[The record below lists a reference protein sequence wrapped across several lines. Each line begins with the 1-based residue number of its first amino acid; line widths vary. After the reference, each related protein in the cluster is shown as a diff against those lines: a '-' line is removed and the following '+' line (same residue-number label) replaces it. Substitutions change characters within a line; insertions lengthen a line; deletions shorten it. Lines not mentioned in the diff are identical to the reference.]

1 MKAKIGDFGSYLCQH
16 QGITEME
23 AVLQNEKALRDY
35 QLVLAARDK
44 GDQRAYA
51 DLMRFYREP
60 IYMMLLRMTHNP
72 TDADDLTI
80 ETFGKAFCQLHSYS
94 PTNTFATWLFAI
106 ASNNGIDYIRRR
118 RLETVSLSSLSVGS
132 DNEGYEYPM
141 PSSDANPEEA
151 LMTTQRGE
159 LLREVVR
166 QLKPRYR
173 TIVEMRYFQELSY
186 EEIAE
191 KLKLPMGT
199 VKIQLR
205 RARMLLAQIL
215 KSHKLSL

>member
-1 MKAKIGDFGSYLCQH
+1 
-16 QGITEME
+16 
-23 AVLQNEKALRDY
+23 
-35 QLVLAARDK
+35 
-44 GDQRAYA
+44 
-51 DLMRFYREP
+51 
-60 IYMMLLRMTHNP
+60 
-72 TDADDLTI
+72 ADDLTI

-132 DNEGYEYPM
+132 ENEGYEYPM

-159 LLREVVR
+159 LLREVVK

-215 KSHKLSL
+215 KSHKISL

>member
-1 MKAKIGDFGSYLCQH
+1 MES
-16 QGITEME
+16 TE
-23 AVLQNEKALRDY
+23 AVMQNEKAQRDY
-35 QLVLAARDK
+35 QLVLAAREK

-60 IYMMLLRMTHNP
+60 IYLMLLRMTHNP

-80 ETFGKAFCQLHSYS
+80 DTFGKAFCQLHTYTPS
-94 PTNTFATWLFAI
+94 NTFATWLFAI

-118 RLETVSLSSLSVGS
+118 HLVTVSLSDITVHNDDDSY
-132 DNEGYEYPM
+132 DYPL
-141 PSSDANPEEA
+141 PSQDANPEEA
-151 LMTTQRGE
+151 LISSQRGE
-159 LLREVVR
+159 LLRDVVR

-186 EEIAE
+186 DEIAQ
-191 KLKLPMGT
+191 KLSMPLGT

-205 RARMLLAQIL
+205 RARQLLAEIL
-215 KSHKLSL
+215 KSHRNIL

>member
-1 MKAKIGDFGSYLCQH
+1 
-16 QGITEME
+16 ME
-23 AVLQNEKALRDY
+23 AFMQNEKAQRDY

-51 DLMRFYREP
+51 DLMRFYKEP
-60 IYMMLLRMTHNP
+60 VYMMLLRMTHNP

-80 ETFGKAFCQLHSYS
+80 ETFGKAFCQLHTYT

-106 ASNNGIDYIRRR
+106 ASNSGIDYIRRR
-118 RLETVSLSSLSVGS
+118 RLEMVSLNAMSVR
-132 DNEGYEYPM
+132 DADDAFEYPL
-141 PSSDANPEEA
+141 PSEDANPEEA
-151 LMTTQRGE
+151 LIATQRGE
-159 LLREVVR
+159 LLREVVG

-173 TIVEMRYFQELSY
+173 TIVRMRYFEELSY
-186 EEIAE
+186 DEIAE
-191 KLKLPMGT
+191 RLKLPLGT

-215 KSHKLSL
+215 QSHKYNL

>member
-1 MKAKIGDFGSYLCQH
+1 M
-16 QGITEME
+16 
-23 AVLQNEKALRDY
+23 QNEKAQRDY

-51 DLMRFYREP
+51 DLMRFYKEP
-60 IYMMLLRMTHNP
+60 VYMMLLRMTHNP

-80 ETFGKAFCQLHSYS
+80 ETFGKAFCQLHTYT

-106 ASNNGIDYIRRR
+106 ASNSGIDYIRRR
-118 RLETVSLSSLSVGS
+118 RLEMVSLNAMSVRG
-132 DNEGYEYPM
+132 DDDAFEYPL
-141 PSSDANPEEA
+141 PSEDANPEEA
-151 LMTTQRGE
+151 LIATQRGE
-159 LLREVVR
+159 LLREVVG

-173 TIVEMRYFQELSY
+173 TIVRMRYFEELSY
-186 EEIAE
+186 DEIAE
-191 KLKLPMGT
+191 RLKLPLGT

-215 KSHKLSL
+215 QSHKYNL